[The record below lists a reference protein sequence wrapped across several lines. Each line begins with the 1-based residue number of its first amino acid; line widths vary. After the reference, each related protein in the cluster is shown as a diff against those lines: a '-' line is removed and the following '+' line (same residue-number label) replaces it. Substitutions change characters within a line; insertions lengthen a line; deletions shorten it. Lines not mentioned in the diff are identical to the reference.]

1 MIIKEVVI
9 KKKMK
14 QAVPF
19 FLDVYWLGMEWNAF
33 LLNSLVT
40 CFIKQTNKKLIFLF
54 PSLQSKYTFNPKM
67 AWPAPD
73 NKHWNGPNIEINTVP
88 PATNLC
94 VTDSDAGWQ
103 SPWAIVKI
111 SSFQGCLWR
120 PRELKSYGNIPINCI
135 SLLE

>member
-73 NKHWNGPNIEINTVP
+73 NKHWNGPNIEINTEP
-88 PATNLC
+88 PATNPEC
-94 VTDSDAGWQ
+94 NWQ
-103 SPWAIVKI
+103 WCWMAKPLAIIKI
-111 SSFQGCLWR
+111 SSFQGCLWW
-120 PRELKSYGNIPINCI
+120 PGVLKSYGNIPINCI